1 MVINIVPNALAHS
14 DWDAHFDPW
23 TDGRDRR
30 AAGPAYT
37 QWLVNLLVE
46 AHRSGAARDS
56 PLHLRSLISSP
67 NIVFPS
73 SKGDACVVA
82 SRPQ

>member
-37 QWLVNLLVE
+37 QWPGNLLVK
-46 AHRSGAARDS
+46 HAALAL
-56 PLHLRSLISSP
+56 PGIAPCTYSL
-67 NIVFPS
+67 
-73 SKGDACVVA
+73 
-82 SRPQ
+82 

>member
-1 MVINIVPNALAHS
+1 MVINIVPDALAHS

-23 TDGRDRR
+23 TDGPDRR

-46 AHRSGAARDS
+46 AHRSGTARGS
-56 PLHLRSLISSP
+56 PLHLRTSIS
-67 NIVFPS
+67 FP
-73 SKGDACVVA
+73 
-82 SRPQ
+82 